1 MADVGIGGIANGD
14 LYEVGDSATGAD
26 VSDGSQDAGAQASIG
41 NNEQSQNDVHTGDT
55 EATPASTDKRETEH
69 NDARTVPLQAQLAER
84 KLRQQA
90 ERERD
95 ELRGRLAA
103 YQEQLKPRPSEPEQS
118 PDDRFFADPSG
129 FVSTQVGTVERQLRL
144 EIYEEMMQAQHADYN
159 ELVGEF
165 ADEARKNPALL
176 RQFQSAKNPA
186 RFAYEHA
193 KARREIGEVGSLS
206 ELKKSLEA
214 KIRADVEAEYRK
226 KATEA
231 SAAHATT
238 SSASARGAGTHD
250 AAPESV
256 DSLDFNDILKGINNR
271 F

>member
-1 MADVGIGGIANGD
+1 MADTGIGGLANGD

-26 VSDGSQDAGAQASIG
+26 VSDDPRDAGAQSSSG
-41 NNEQSQNDVHTGDT
+41 NNEQSQNDVQTGDT
-55 EATPASTDKRETEH
+55 KATPAGTGEQGTERSEF
-69 NDARTVPLQAQLAER
+69 RTVPLQAQLAER

-103 YQEQLKPRPSEPEQS
+103 YQEQLKPKPNEPEQS
-118 PDDRFFADPSG
+118 PDDRFFSDPSG
-129 FVSTQVGTVERQLRL
+129 FVSTQVGNVERQLRL
-144 EIYEEMMQAQHADYN
+144 EIYEEMMQAQHADYD

-214 KIRADVEAEYRK
+214 KIRADVETEYRK
-226 KATEA
+226 KFTQA
-231 SAAHATT
+231 SAAQATT
-238 SSASARGAGTHD
+238 SSASARGAGAHD